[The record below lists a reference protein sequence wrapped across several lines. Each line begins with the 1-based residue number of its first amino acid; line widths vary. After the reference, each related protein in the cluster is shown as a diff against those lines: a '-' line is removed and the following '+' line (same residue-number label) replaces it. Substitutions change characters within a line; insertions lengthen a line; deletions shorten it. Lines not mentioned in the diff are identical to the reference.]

1 MTRWLDEWAR
11 REWEEWGRVWE
22 KYWKWKNRI
31 NREKESNNR
40 SSVSQSSSSS
50 SSTSPSVFTRTQSKE
65 WCGNFFFFF
74 FVFHDDSSISRR
86 TNSAQLHISSSFCCC
101 CGFCC
106 LLLRFWCCRIGILKL
121 TITDAYTQGMRQQRQ
136 SNNYFITTNKPFLS
150 LKVNAD
156 RDVSS
161 EHWAL
166 NQWNFEYN
174 NLNRLTGIG
183 ARCLLPAVVVCLQS

>member
-74 FVFHDDSSISRR
+74 RVSWWFLNQS
-86 TNSAQLHISSSFCCC
+86 TNQQCTVTYFQLI
-101 CGFCC
+101 
-106 LLLRFWCCRIGILKL
+106 LLLFLLFAFALLVLSDRNIETHNNRRIHPRNEAAAAVKQLFYNYKQAISKPESECRSWREQWAVSTEHSINGILN
-121 TITDAYTQGMRQQRQ
+121 I
-136 SNNYFITTNKPFLS
+136 I
-150 LKVNAD
+150 
-156 RDVSS
+156 
-161 EHWAL
+161 
-166 NQWNFEYN
+166 
-174 NLNRLTGIG
+174 I
-183 ARCLLPAVVVCLQS
+183 